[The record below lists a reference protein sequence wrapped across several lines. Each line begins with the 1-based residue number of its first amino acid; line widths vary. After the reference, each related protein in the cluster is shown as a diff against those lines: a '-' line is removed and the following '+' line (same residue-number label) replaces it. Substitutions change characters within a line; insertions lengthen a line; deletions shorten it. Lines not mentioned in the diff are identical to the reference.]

1 MMPQRIMP
9 APVAIAVVS
18 WNTRDL
24 LRSCL
29 ASLHADVESGRAS
42 VTVVDN
48 ASNDGSAELVRAEF
62 PWAEL
67 IVSEAN
73 LGFGAAVNLAAKRSE
88 TEWLAVANADVELT
102 AGALEHLLA
111 AGAAHPRAAII
122 APRLIGPDGETQHSV
137 HPFPTLPLTLAFNL
151 GLATLAADR
160 LTLEGGWDPERPR
173 TVDWALGAFLL
184 VRRDAFQQIG
194 GFDERQWMY
203 AEDLDLGWRATRAGW
218 QTWFEPTARV
228 RHVGAAATAQAWGEA
243 RRERWVH
250 STYGWMLRRR
260 GLARTRAYALM
271 NAAGALAR
279 MGLLRGARRAEMREW
294 FRLHREALLSS
305 RDRLAGHN

>member
-1 MMPQRIMP
+1 MPQRTMP

-29 ASLHADVESGRAS
+29 TSLHADVESGRAS

-48 ASNDGSAELVRAEF
+48 ASDDGSAELVRDEF

-73 LGFGAAVNLAAKRSE
+73 LGFGTAVNLAAKRSE

-243 RRERWVH
+243 RRERWVQ

-305 RDRLAGHN
+305 RDRLARHN

>member
-88 TEWLAVANADVELT
+88 TDWLAVANADVELT

>member
-1 MMPQRIMP
+1 MP

>member
-1 MMPQRIMP
+1 
-9 APVAIAVVS
+9 
-18 WNTRDL
+18 
-24 LRSCL
+24 
-29 ASLHADVESGRAS
+29 
-42 VTVVDN
+42 
-48 ASNDGSAELVRAEF
+48 
-62 PWAEL
+62 
-67 IVSEAN
+67 
-73 LGFGAAVNLAAKRSE
+73 
-88 TEWLAVANADVELT
+88 
-102 AGALEHLLA
+102 
-111 AGAAHPRAAII
+111 
-122 APRLIGPDGETQHSV
+122 
-137 HPFPTLPLTLAFNL
+137 
-151 GLATLAADR
+151 
-160 LTLEGGWDPERPR
+160 
-173 TVDWALGAFLL
+173 

-294 FRLHREALLSS
+294 LRLHREALLSS